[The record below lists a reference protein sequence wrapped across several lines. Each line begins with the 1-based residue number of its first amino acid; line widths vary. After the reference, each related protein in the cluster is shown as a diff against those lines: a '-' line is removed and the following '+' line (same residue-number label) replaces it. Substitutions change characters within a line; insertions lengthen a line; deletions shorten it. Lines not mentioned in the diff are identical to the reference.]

1 MNKVSIKETEIEKIG
16 FNHDRDKVYNTT
28 NKKTTNEKKA
38 MIGSILSIMMIIIS
52 FLIRPI
58 GEFVVKLVVGTFIL
72 TVGFILMAIVYNNI
86 YYIIL
91 EILDWIEERKQNK

>member
-1 MNKVSIKETEIEKIG
+1 MNKVNIKEKEIEKIG
-16 FNHDRDKVYNTT
+16 FDHDRDKVYNTT

-52 FLIRPI
+52 FSIRPI

-72 TVGFILMAIVYNNI
+72 ALGFILMAIVYNTI
-86 YYIIL
+86 YDIIL
-91 EILDWIEERKQNK
+91 DILDWIEDRRNK